1 MKGRWNKGPKVY
13 RSINQPMT
21 VSVEKAECK
30 LSGAYSF
37 TVHFTSQMEE
47 MKKSDHIAVQWMYG
61 ENTFEF
67 YSWNIRWK
75 WKVKALKIS
84 TRYRIAI
91 MIRYGNF
98 ITLWLFQQIFN
109 IIRDNSQHEFQPYLN
124 SITNFISFK
133 S

>member
-1 MKGRWNKGPKVY
+1 
-13 RSINQPMT
+13 MT

-67 YSWNIRWK
+67 YSWNIYT
-75 WKVKALKIS
+75 VKMEGEG
-84 TRYRIAI
+84 TE
-91 MIRYGNF
+91 NF
-98 ITLWLFQQIFN
+98 DSVSHSDHDTLW
-109 IIRDNSQHEFQPYLN
+109 
-124 SITNFISFK
+124 
-133 S
+133 